1 MAQRTLPGIGLTGFW
16 PLGYDGWNTEN
27 DVNLRLLS
35 ALVQA
40 RAISRTTALP
50 GSPTDGDIY
59 IVPDGAGSH
68 PNEIAIRD
76 NGAWVYITPEEGFAV
91 YVEDDNENVQFDG
104 TDWQVFGDAG
114 LADAPSDG
122 TLYGRKDAAWE
133 AVPDSLPD
141 APSDGTLYGRK
152 DGAWEAAAA
161 GLSDAP
167 SDGTLYGRKDGDWEV
182 VPDGGPTSI
191 ELSLF
196 AAGELTATEL
206 IFRHEATQAFTIPA
220 GMTGSRGSSGVAA
233 TGTPA
238 LSIKKNGASVGTAT
252 WSAAGTTATLAMASP
267 TAFAIGDIL
276 SVTGPASPDATLADI
291 SLSIVGDL

>member
-76 NGAWVYITPEEGFAV
+76 NGAWVYVVPEEGFRF
-91 YVEDDNENVQFDG
+91 YVDDDNENIQFDG
-104 TDWQVFGDAG
+104 TNWIGFAAG
-114 LADAPSDG
+114 LSDAPSDG
-122 TLYGRKDAAWE
+122 TIYGRKDAAWE
-133 AVPDSLPD
+133 AVPS
-141 APSDGTLYGRK
+141 
-152 DGAWEAAAA
+152 

-167 SDGTLYGRKDGDWEV
+167 SDGTIYGRKDAAWEA
-182 VPDGGPTSI
+182 VPGITRIALSFFAGGTLLAN
-191 ELSLF
+191 EVLYRYQ
-196 AAGELTATEL
+196 ATEG
-206 IFRHEATQAFTIPA
+206 FTIPA
-220 GMTGSRGSSGVAA
+220 GMTGSLGSSGTAA
-233 TGTPA
+233 TATPA

-267 TAFAIGDIL
+267 TAMVAGDIL
-276 SVTGPASPDATLADI
+276 TVVAPASPDATLADV
-291 SLSIVGDL
+291 SLTMLGDLT